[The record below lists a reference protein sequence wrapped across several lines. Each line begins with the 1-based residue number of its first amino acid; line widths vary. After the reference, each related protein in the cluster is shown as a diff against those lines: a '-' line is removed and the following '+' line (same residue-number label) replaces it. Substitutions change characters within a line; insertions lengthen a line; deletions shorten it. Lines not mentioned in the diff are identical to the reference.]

1 MTDTT
6 GGSGGGFFGNVA
18 KAVENALDFSRTDF
32 ESFSHEELL
41 DMIQHADPEALS
53 GFGERLTTAVT
64 KINQIGTD
72 LNDHIAYVDWDGTS
86 GAAFKEWGKNVAKS
100 TLALGDYADSTGKA
114 LTAAADTLRTV
125 KRDMPKVPAAAK
137 STYDALHA
145 DPVARHDPDGQ
156 KEISQAH
163 TQLETARIQAAD
175 QMHKLA
181 QSYSFSAAIIN
192 TAQPPTY
199 PPMPATF
206 VPPADVR
213 DYGSSTYSSIS
224 GPSATHVSSGSG
236 GTSHAVQP
244 AQHSELEKVS
254 VSGDVSHVSKAGAP
268 VSSVLD
274 DNPLPVTHIQST
286 GPLAPVATA
295 PPGPGPAPNTTG
307 GNGPFTVGPTIGPV
321 QPVVTNPS
329 QQYAGGGPSLQN
341 QLRNVESI
349 NTGGPRNATGIT
361 PRALPKTPVEEI
373 GGTSPVRRGPTNGIY
388 GGRPTNEPSAF
399 GGRAQSQVARGSVI
413 GGRGSAARMPGGAM
427 GEGEP
432 GMGGRGAM
440 GRGGAS
446 GRLASEPGGVVG
458 RTPAS
463 EFAPGTSRPNRDRR
477 RNVQRPD
484 HLIEEDDWIPTRDDV
499 APPVID

>member
-1 MTDTT
+1 MTEQA
-6 GGSGGGFFGNVA
+6 GGSSGGFFGNVA
-18 KAVENALDFSRTDF
+18 KAIGNALDFSRTDF

-72 LNDHIAYVDWDGTS
+72 LNDHIAYVDWEGTS

-125 KRDMPKVPAAAK
+125 KRDMPKVPAGAK
-137 STYDALHA
+137 ATYDALHA

-156 KEISQAH
+156 QEISQAH

-192 TAQPPTY
+192 SAQPPTY

-213 DYGSSTYSSIS
+213 DYGSSTYSSS
-224 GPSATHVSSGSG
+224 SSPSATRTSSGSES
-236 GTSHAVQP
+236 TSHTVQP
-244 AQHSELEKVS
+244 AEHSKVQHVS
-254 VSGDVSHVSKAGAP
+254 VVDEVSHGSTTGSP
-268 VSSVLD
+268 VASVPD

-286 GPLAPVATA
+286 GPLTPVAPTQ
-295 PPGPGPAPNTTG
+295 PGPAPAPITG
-307 GNGPFTVGPTIGPV
+307 GGPGPLTSGPNLGPL
-321 QPVVTNPS
+321 QPVVTNPN
-329 QQYAGGGPSLQN
+329 QQYVGGGPSLQN
-341 QLRNVESI
+341 QLRNVEPV
-349 NTGGPRNATGIT
+349 NTTGGPRSTGIN
-361 PRALPKTPVEEI
+361 PRTLPKTPVEEI
-373 GGTSPVRRGPTNGIY
+373 GSAPPVRRGPTNGIY
-388 GGRPTNEPSAF
+388 GGRPTREPTAF
-399 GGRAQSQVARGSVI
+399 GGGTQGQVARGSVI
-413 GGRGSAARMPGGAM
+413 GGRGAAARVPGGAV

-440 GRGGAS
+440 NRAGSG

-463 EFAPGTSRPNRDRR
+463 EFAPGSSRSNRDRR

-484 HLIEEDDWIPTRDDV
+484 HLIEEDDWIQTRDDV